1 MWWIIGGAVVLGGGG
16 VGAIGVWLL
25 GPTVRTLFGPEFEP
39 TSRDPDSVYRA
50 QSSGD
55 SRGAGQ

>member
-1 MWWIIGGAVVLGGGG
+1 MVEGTVVGVLV
-16 VGAIGVWLL
+16 VGAGGLWLL
-25 GPTVRTLFGPEFEP
+25 GPTLKTMFGPSFEP
-39 TSRDPDSVYRA
+39 TAKDHESIYRA